1 MMSEE
6 ERMIGILEDIKR
18 DIEELS
24 SRKSNVI
31 STTNMTIESTADDVR
46 AIPDYIE
53 SLKRTLEDLQQSNK
67 ELEEKIM
74 QIQQSIETVQTEIE
88 IQQSNKSDLNEAE
101 IKKRE
106 YKENLERQIT
116 DLQNKKISLEAELET
131 LSATAQ
137 HKETEY
143 NHLQGSAKS
152 EIENMDQKIREAE
165 MRLQQI
171 KEDNKLIVYLMEA
184 GLLDVPEAEIVSVIA
199 SYPNGLKL
207 DEIKEKVSMPPVRVQ
222 PTINTLLEKVV
233 EHDSYS
239 DSYKILETIKKEF
252 I

>member
-1 MMSEE
+1 MSEE

-24 SRKSNVI
+24 SRKTNVV
-31 STTNMTIESTADDVR
+31 STTNMTIESTVDDVR
-46 AIPDYIE
+46 AIPNYIE
-53 SLKRTLEDLQQSNK
+53 SLKRTLEEIQQTNK
-67 ELEEKIM
+67 EIEEKIM
-74 QIQQSIETVQTEIE
+74 QTQQAVETVQTEIE
-88 IQQSNKSDLNEAE
+88 IQQSNKNDLNEAE

-116 DLQNKKISLEAELET
+116 DLQEKKTNLEAELES
-131 LSATAQ
+131 LIATTQ
-137 HKETEY
+137 HKESEY
-143 NHLQGSAKS
+143 NQLQASSKS
-152 EIENMDQKIREAE
+152 DLENMDEKIREGE

-171 KEDNKLIVYLMEA
+171 KEENKLIVYLMEA

-239 DSYKILETIKKEF
+239 DSYKILESIKKEF

>member
-1 MMSEE
+1 MVSEE

-24 SRKSNVI
+24 SRKSNII
-31 STTNMTIESTADDVR
+31 STTNMTIETIIDDVR
-46 AIPDYIE
+46 AIPAYIE
-53 SLKRTLEDLQQSNK
+53 SVKRTLEEIQQVNK

-74 QIQQSIETVQTEIE
+74 QTQQAVETVQTEIE
-88 IQQSNKSDLNEAE
+88 IQQANKSDLNEAE

-106 YKENLERQIT
+106 YKENLERQIAN
-116 DLQNKKISLEAELET
+116 LQEKKTTLEAELESS
-131 LSATAQ
+131 SATTQ

-143 NHLQGSAKS
+143 NLLQESARS
-152 EIENMDQKIREAE
+152 DLENMNQKIKEAE
-165 MRLQQI
+165 VRLQKI

-239 DSYKILETIKKEF
+239 DSYKILESIKKEF
-252 I
+252 V

>member
-1 MMSEE
+1 MSEE

-31 STTNMTIESTADDVR
+31 STTNMTIESTTDDVR
-46 AIPDYIE
+46 AIPAYIE
-53 SLKRTLEDLQQSNK
+53 SLKRILDEIQQANK

-74 QIQQSIETVQTEIE
+74 QTQQAVETVQTEIE

-116 DLQNKKISLEAELET
+116 DLQEKKTTLETELES
-131 LSATAQ
+131 LSATTQ

-143 NHLQGSAKS
+143 NQLQGSARS
-152 EIENMDQKIREAE
+152 DIENMDQKIREAE

-239 DSYKILETIKKEF
+239 DSYKILESIKKEF
-252 I
+252 V

>member
-1 MMSEE
+1 MSEE

-24 SRKSNVI
+24 SRKTNVI
-31 STTNMTIESTADDVR
+31 STTNMTIESTADDVK
-46 AIPDYIE
+46 AIPNYIE
-53 SLKRTLEDLQQSNK
+53 SLRRTLEDIQRTNN
-67 ELEEKIM
+67 ELEERIM
-74 QIQQSIETVQTEIE
+74 QTQQSVETVQTEIE
-88 IQQSNKSDLNEAE
+88 IQHSNKSDLNEAE

-106 YKENLERQIT
+106 YKENLERQIA
-116 DLQNKKISLEAELET
+116 DLQEKKAGLDSELET
-131 LSATAQ
+131 TNATAQ
-137 HKETEY
+137 HKESEY
-143 NHLQGSAKS
+143 NQLQGSS
-152 EIENMDQKIREAE
+152 RNDIENMDQKVKEAE

-239 DSYKILETIKKEF
+239 DSYKILESIKKEF
-252 I
+252 V

>member
-1 MMSEE
+1 MAEE

-31 STTNMTIESTADDVR
+31 STTNMTLESTVDDVR
-46 AIPDYIE
+46 AIPNYIE
-53 SLKRTLEDLQQSNK
+53 SLIKTLEEIQQTNK

-74 QIQQSIETVQTEIE
+74 QTQQAVETVQTEIE
-88 IQQSNKSDLNEAE
+88 IQQANKSDLNETE
-101 IKKRE
+101 NKKRE
-106 YKENLERQIT
+106 YKDNLERQIA
-116 DLQNKKISLEAELET
+116 DLQEKKTRLEAELES
-131 LSATAQ
+131 LSATTQ
-137 HKETEY
+137 HKENEY
-143 NHLQGSAKS
+143 NQLQVSSK
-152 EIENMDQKIREAE
+152 IDLENLDEKIREAE

-239 DSYKILETIKKEF
+239 DSYKILESIKKEF
-252 I
+252 V